1 VISVDTFLHDLRFA
15 VRGLRRSPYVV
26 LVAIV
31 SIGIGVGAAVAS
43 YSWMDGLV
51 LHPFPAARDQT
62 RLVGIEVAA
71 PGGMGAWSYP
81 SFSELERSLHSLT
94 GIAAFRILR
103 ASVRSPGE
111 QGSTPLLVSTVSG
124 HYFDVLGVHLAIGR
138 TITSEDVAT
147 RAQVAVLGYDFWRE
161 RYDGRADALGKL
173 VFLNGEQFSVVGVA
187 PPRFAGVYTGVA
199 PHFYVPATTEPLISG
214 VNALEDRK
222 LRSWLLFGRL
232 AAGVTVDAARAEADA
247 FARRL
252 SESYGDRPL
261 SGADVMEL
269 RVQFLG
275 RTLAPL
281 FTAMLAVAA
290 LLVILASANVAGLL
304 LVRTDARQPEIAVR
318 RALGASTGPLLR
330 IVLIESALLATAGS
344 AAGLLLTYLARG
356 GIYAFVPRGAFA
368 LSLPIPINGRVLAL
382 AVLAAGL
389 VTFASGV
396 VPALFS
402 VRVAPAQALRAG
414 ARSLSRGA
422 SRMRAAIAGVQL
434 AFSVLLLVFAGMFAR
449 GLQGASAI
457 DVGFTDP
464 KHVLLVDTNL
474 RPARVNDRTGPAMVA
489 DILARI
495 RALPGVEHASV
506 ASMVPLGFGG
516 RRIVEMKIE
525 GYAPAKN
532 ENMTAERAQV
542 GGDYAATMR
551 IRVARGRDLGDGD
564 RAGTLPVALIN
575 EAFAAHFFPRQ
586 NPIGKRV
593 DAGVGFA
600 TIVGVLHDGK
610 YDRLEEPPH
619 PVIYLPIMQFFA
631 PVMTIHLRTGG
642 DPMRYAEPVR
652 RVLLAEN
659 VDLPATQ
666 SRTLAEHISAST
678 FVPRTG
684 TLMVGVLSVAALL
697 LSTVGLYGVLA
708 YAVRLRRR
716 ELAIRLALGA
726 SRSGVRW
733 SVVRDGLVVAG
744 AGIVAG
750 GILAVAGG
758 SLLRSQVSGVGR
770 ADPIVF
776 AAATFALG
784 VAAVAAAWIPATRA
798 TRVDPAAA
806 LRAE

>member
-1 VISVDTFLHDLRFA
+1 MDAFLQDLRFA

-31 SIGIGVGAAVAS
+31 SIGIGVGSAVAA

-51 LHPFPAARDQT
+51 LHPFPAAADQA

-81 SFSELERSLHSLT
+81 SFLDLERSLQSLR

-103 ASVRSPGE
+103 ASVRSPGD

-124 HYFDVLGVHLAIGR
+124 HYFDVLGVRPAIGR
-138 TITSEDVAT
+138 IITNEDVSG

-161 RYDGRADALGKL
+161 RYGGRADALDTS
-173 VFLNGEQFSVVGVA
+173 VFLNGERFSIVGVA
-187 PPRFAGVYTGVA
+187 APRFAGVYTGVA

-214 VNALEDRK
+214 VNTLDDRT

-232 AAGVTVDAARAEADA
+232 APGVTIDAARADADA

-252 SESYGDRPL
+252 SASYGDRPP
-261 SGADVMEL
+261 SGADVMYL

-275 RTLAPL
+275 KTLSPL
-281 FTAMLAVAA
+281 FTAMLGVAT

-304 LVRTDARQPEIAVR
+304 LVRADGRQSEIALR

-330 IVLIESALLATAGS
+330 IVLIESALLAAAGS
-344 AAGLLLTYLARG
+344 AAGLLLTYAARG
-356 GIYAFVPRGAFA
+356 GIYAFVPRGALP
-368 LSLPIPINGRVLAL
+368 LSLPIPISGRVLAL
-382 AVLAAGL
+382 ALLAATL
-389 VTFASGV
+389 VTFASGA
-396 VPALFS
+396 VPALVS
-402 VRVAPAQALRAG
+402 LRVAPAKALRAG
-414 ARSLSRGA
+414 GRSLSRGA
-422 SRMRAAIAGVQL
+422 SRLRYAIAGGQL

-457 DVGFTDP
+457 DVGFSDP
-464 KHVLLVDTNL
+464 RQVLLVDTNL
-474 RPARVNDRTGPAMVA
+474 RPARVNDATGPVMVA
-489 DILARI
+489 DILSRI

-516 RRIVEMKIE
+516 RRIVEVKVE
-525 GYAPAKN
+525 GYSPSKN

-551 IRVARGRDLGDGD
+551 IRVVQGRDLGDGD

-593 DAGVGFA
+593 DAGVGLA
-600 TIVGVLHDGK
+600 TVVGVLHDGK
-610 YDRLEEPPH
+610 YDRLDEPPH

-631 PVMTIHLRTGG
+631 PVMTIHVRTAG

-652 RVLLAEN
+652 RALLAVN
-659 VDLPATQ
+659 VDLPAAQ

-684 TLMVGVLSVAALL
+684 TLMVGVLSLAALL

-708 YAVRLRRR
+708 YTVRLRRR

-726 SRSGVRW
+726 GRAGVQW
-733 SVVRDGLVVAG
+733 SVVRDGLVVAS
-744 AGIVAG
+744 AGIIAG
-750 GILAVAGG
+750 GVLALVGA
-758 SLLRSQVSGVGR
+758 SLLRSQVSSVGR
-770 ADPIVF
+770 ADPIVL
-776 AAATFALG
+776 AAASLALG
-784 VAAVAAAWIPATRA
+784 LAAVAAAWIPAMRA
-798 TRVDPAAA
+798 TGVDPAAV